1 MFSTKT
7 KPLKKS
13 EQMSSSVPAPSVP
26 RVAGR
31 SSLKVDLGPAGGSKW
46 WCTCGLSAS
55 QPWCDGSH
63 KNAPGGFAP
72 LEVKVT
78 DEIRGKGFC
87 SCKLTKNP
95 PFWCVVGGMM
105 IVVVADVA
113 VGCGTMSRVVLSL
126 EGCFFFVFFCVFFF
140 FFVFI

>member
-1 MFSTKT
+1 
-7 KPLKKS
+7 
-13 EQMSSSVPAPSVP
+13 MSSSVPAPSVP

-63 KNAPGGFAP
+63 KHAPGGFAP

-78 DEIRGKGFC
+78 DEIRGRGFC

-95 PFWCVVGGMM
+95 PFCDGSHRRLPEQKADPSLGFMF
-105 IVVVADVA
+105 VAGAAVA
-113 VGCGTMSRVVLSL
+113 FAFAHAFYRVKA
-126 EGCFFFVFFCVFFF
+126 
-140 FFVFI
+140 